1 MKWLP
6 DECKRGD
13 IVRVKD
19 GALYHYGIFVDENE
33 IIAFGRMP
41 SYYKGGGKGE
51 KIVVLK
57 TTAEEFSCGLFVEK
71 GIPEKDE
78 KKKLRKADEIVA
90 AARSRLGEDGYN
102 IIHNN
107 CEHFV
112 NECAFGV
119 KRSAQEEEIRCKW
132 NARPRVDVYICLDKS
147 APQAEFVPTIRR
159 KSIERVKNGKL
170 FEEKRLTWNVLT
182 YAAAASFRVDLKDV
196 KFGLKRNGKWVAD
209 KFYFSLSHS
218 GEAAVAVVSDATC
231 GVDIENIAK
240 FSKKCEDESFCKAF
254 AKKINCETADCLS
267 AMKSWTGKES
277 VYKAYGKGRFA
288 PGKIPLDEY
297 DINYLKIGDYLLSVV
312 GEGERSVNY
321 FLIEN
326 GKSRRVLKGDY
337 ECV

>member
-41 SYYKGGGKGE
+41 SYYKGSGKGE

-132 NARPRVDVYICLDKS
+132 NARPRLDVYICLDKS
-147 APQAEFVPTIRR
+147 APQAEFVPAIRQESLE
-159 KSIERVKNGKL
+159 SIKNEKL
-170 FEEKRLTWNVLT
+170 REEKRL
-182 YAAAASFRVDLKDV
+182 
-196 KFGLKRNGKWVAD
+196 
-209 KFYFSLSHS
+209 
-218 GEAAVAVVSDATC
+218 
-231 GVDIENIAK
+231 
-240 FSKKCEDESFCKAF
+240 
-254 AKKINCETADCLS
+254 CLLYTS
-267 AMKSWTGKES
+267 PSPRDRG
-277 VYKAYGKGRFA
+277 
-288 PGKIPLDEY
+288 
-297 DINYLKIGDYLLSVV
+297 
-312 GEGERSVNY
+312 
-321 FLIEN
+321 
-326 GKSRRVLKGDY
+326 
-337 ECV
+337 